1 MEFLLEGADS
11 RIRRA
16 RAGGSISIP
25 FPDAG
30 HSPMRTRFALL
41 AAALCACALP
51 ALSQGYPNKPVKIV
65 VPFPAGGPTDVVT
78 RSLADK
84 LGAALGQAVVVE
96 NRPGAGGSIGADFVA
111 KSAPDGYTLVM
122 ATSSTHSIGPYLAK
136 LPYDPEKDFT
146 PVVWVGNATNILVVN
161 AQLPANTVQELIALA
176 KKDPGKLNY
185 ATSGIGTVV
194 HLTSELFA
202 SMAGVKLTHVPYKGV
217 QQSIPDLISG
227 QVTILF
233 DNIMTAQ
240 PHIKAGKVKALGI
253 SSPRRSPLV
262 PDVPT
267 VAESGLPG
275 FESVTWFGLL
285 GPAGTPKAV
294 VDRVNAE
301 LNKALATP
309 EIQARFVQLGFEPV
323 GGSSAE
329 FAAKIQRDAAKWSKV
344 IKEAGVKPE

>member
-1 MEFLLEGADS
+1 
-11 RIRRA
+11 
-16 RAGGSISIP
+16 
-25 FPDAG
+25 
-30 HSPMRTRFALL
+30 MRTRFALL
-41 AAALCACALP
+41 AAALCAAALP

-96 NRPGAGGSIGADFVA
+96 NKPGAGGSIGADFVA
-111 KSAPDGYTLVM
+111 KSPADGYTLVM

-136 LPYDPEKDFT
+136 LPYDPEKDFA
-146 PVVWVGNATNILVVN
+146 PIVWVGNATNILVVN
-161 AQLPANTVQELIALA
+161 AQLPANNVPELVALA
-176 KKDPGKLNY
+176 RKDPGKLNY

-202 SMAGVKLTHVPYKGV
+202 STAGIKLTHVPYKGV

-253 SSPRRSPLV
+253 SSPKRSPLV

-267 VAESGLPG
+267 VAEQGLPG

-301 LNKALATP
+301 LNKALQSP
-309 EIQARFVQLGFEPV
+309 EVLARFVQLGFEPA
-323 GGSSAE
+323 GGSAAE
-329 FAAKIQRDAAKWSKV
+329 FAATIQRDARKWSKV
-344 IKEAGVKPE
+344 IKDAGVKPE